1 MDREIPNGVLRIGA
15 IASVV
20 AGVLL
25 IVGFALHPAGEDAT
39 HGTDPLWVPAHG
51 LLWLAFTLALP
62 GWIAV
67 YAAQGT
73 EAGRLGIT
81 AFVVI
86 ILGTSLA
93 CWIFS
98 SDVTFVPVIA
108 AESPELFGKIF
119 SASHIAIGIA
129 SVLTWVTGNVLIGLS
144 IVRARVFPRW
154 TGVLLAVGT
163 LVIPIAY
170 LAGFSVRVA
179 AMGATLAGAV
189 QIWLGYDVLRKLQRR
204 GTAA

>member
-1 MDREIPNGVLRIGA
+1 MNREIPSAVLRIGA

-25 IVGFALHPAGEDAT
+25 IAGFALHPAGEDAT

-51 LLWLAFTLALP
+51 LLWLAFTFALL

-67 YAAQGT
+67 YTAQAT
-73 EAGRLGIT
+73 KAGWLGIT
-81 AFVVI
+81 AFVMI

-93 CWIFS
+93 SWIFS

-108 AESPELFGKIF
+108 AEAPELFGKIF
-119 SASHIAIGIA
+119 STSHIAIGIA
-129 SVLTWVTGNVLIGLS
+129 SVLTWVTGNVLFGLS

-154 TGVLLAVGT
+154 TGVLLMVGT
-163 LVIPIAY
+163 LIVPIAY
-170 LAGFSVRVA
+170 LAGLSVRA
-179 AMGATLAGAV
+179 AGAGATLVGAA
-189 QIWLGYDVLRKLQRR
+189 QIWLGYELLRRRQRLE
-204 GTAA
+204 AAA